1 MKNILITGGSGFL
14 GRHLAALLKKKGYSV
29 VLGSRNNDKN
39 RIVHETFG
47 MKVMPL
53 DITNIESVRDAINR
67 AAPDVIIHA
76 AATKY
81 VDTSET
87 YPHECVDVNV
97 LGSQNVAR
105 VAIDYG
111 VDSVIGIS
119 TDKTAPP
126 VNNTYGM
133 SKAIMERIFCSLN
146 NVNGTKFT
154 NVRFGNIAWSTGSVF
169 PIWLRMTKEKG
180 HIESTGPH
188 MRRFFFSVED
198 ASYLVYRAL
207 INLELTQGKVLC
219 QSMKS
224 AQVDSLL
231 DVWCKKYN
239 CEWSKVGERVGDKI
253 DEYLIGIS
261 ELKNTSKIMLEDIP
275 HFLIDFKTNNN
286 TEIKEPITSENSE
299 RLSIEEIER
308 LVDSKPQII

>member
-1 MKNILITGGSGFL
+1 MRKILITGGSGFL
-14 GRHLAALLKKKGYSV
+14 GRHLATLLENKGYSV
-29 VLGSRNNDKN
+29 ILGSRNNDKN

-47 MKVMPL
+47 MEVMPL

-67 AAPDVIIHA
+67 ASPDVIIHA

-105 VAIDYG
+105 ASIDYG

-169 PIWLRMTKEKG
+169 PIWLRMTNEKG

-198 ASYLVYRAL
+198 ASELVYRAL

-239 CEWSKVGERVGDKI
+239 CEWSKVDERVGDKI

-261 ELKNTSKIMLEDIP
+261 ELKNTSKIILDGIP
-275 HFLIDFKTNNN
+275 HFLIDFKTNDKGD
-286 TEIKEPITSENSE
+286 IKEPITSKNSE
-299 RLSIEEIER
+299 RLSVKEIER
-308 LVDSKPQII
+308 LVDSKPEII

>member
-14 GRHLAALLKKKGYSV
+14 GRHLASLLEQKGYSV

-39 RIVHETFG
+39 RIVQESLG

-53 DITNIESVRDAINR
+53 DITSIESVRDAINR

-87 YPHECVDVNV
+87 YPHECIDVNV

-146 NVNGTKFT
+146 DVNGTKFT

-169 PIWLRMTKEKG
+169 PIWLRMTNEKG

-198 ASYLVYRAL
+198 ASKLVYRAL

-239 CEWSKVGERVGDKI
+239 CEWSQVGERVGDKI

-261 ELKNTSKIMLEDIP
+261 ELKNTSKILLDEIP
-275 HFLIDFKTNNN
+275 HFLIDFKTNNS
-286 TEIKEPITSENSE
+286 TDIKEPITSENSE
-299 RLSIEEIER
+299 RLDVEEIER
-308 LVDSKPQII
+308 LIGNKPQII